1 MIVILS
7 GITGAGKSYL
17 KKHIINKLNFRN
29 IVIITTRA
37 KRKGEVEG
45 VDKHFVTDEE
55 FEELKHSGKI
65 SVPFEFLGHKYAYYT
80 DDLISD
86 RNGVTELH
94 YSTID
99 EFKKVA
105 KGVVSIYIKP
115 NVEMAKKQ
123 LRLRCLPKAVENFR
137 LKEIKEQVSINLK
150 YEGYIYKATKEAQK
164 MLKLEEKQIPS
175 DIDYDKIKNIASEAR
190 QKLKEV
196 RPQTI
201 AQAIRISGVNPSD
214 ISILSIFVSIFS

>member
-55 FEELKHSGKI
+55 FEELKQSGKI

-115 NVEMAKKQ
+115 NVEIAKKQ

-137 LKEIKEQVSINLK
+137 LKEIKEQVKEFENNKKLQEK
-150 YEGYIYKATKEAQK
+150 FDYIISNDYT
-164 MLKLEEKQIPS
+164 EES
-175 DIDYDKIKNIASEAR
+175 LNNSLDLIKNIEERSY
-190 QKLKEV
+190 V
-196 RPQTI
+196 RT
-201 AQAIRISGVNPSD
+201 
-214 ISILSIFVSIFS
+214 